1 MTDPVQ
7 VADDLCK
14 RLIVHQPAVAAALA
28 LQLRDLPDDWPQRL
42 LGINRPYAALEL
54 PATPGMPMEIQPYDT
69 SDWES
74 CLACAEFRQL
84 CRYHQGFATGYEA
97 LDGPTDRCLPPR
109 PDGHRQGN
117 VPAPDGRRGGR
128 GERRTRRGR
137 RAADRRPGLT
147 GSLRSDNG
155 HLRLSFPE
163 R

>member
-7 VADDLCK
+7 VADDLWK
-14 RLIVHQPAVAAALA
+14 RLIAHQPAVAAALA
-28 LQLRDLPDDWPQRL
+28 LQLRDLPDDWTQRL

-97 LDGPTDRCLPPR
+97 LDGPLTDASRLDPTVTVKEMFQR
-109 PDGHRQGN
+109 LMD
-117 VPAPDGRRGGR
+117 AEEAAES
-128 GERRTRRGR
+128 GEL
-137 RAADRRPGLT
+137 AAAVEQLT
-147 GSLRSDNG
+147 GG
-155 HLRLSFPE
+155 QG
-163 R
+163 